1 MAEWLV
7 ERGIGEDRAV
17 LLDGGEA
24 LAARLQVHGALVA
37 GEVAE
42 AVLISRLGGSKR
54 GTARFANGEE
64 VLVTGLPRDASEG
77 AALRLVVT
85 RAAMAERGR
94 LKRAQARP
102 TEQQPCPAPT
112 LAETVAA
119 KVVREFPAGS
129 WEDLFTEA
137 WSGTAEFSGGS
148 LTLSPTPAMTVIDV
162 DGTLPPRELALAA
175 VAALARVLPRM
186 DLAGSIG
193 IDFPTLSAKSDRQAV
208 DAALADALAAWPH
221 ERTAMNGFGFVQ
233 LVARLERASLLH
245 TLATDRIAAAAR
257 MLLRRAERVTEPG
270 VLLLTVHPAVR
281 RAVGPEWE
289 TDLARRTGRLLRW
302 EERPGLALDG
312 GFAQAVAQ

>member
-1 MAEWLV
+1 MDLQP
-7 ERGIGEDRAV
+7 RGQR
-17 LLDGGEA
+17 
-24 LAARLQVHGALVA
+24 LAAIEQHRP
-37 GEVAE
+37 
-42 AVLISRLGGSKR
+42 VL
-54 GTARFANGEE
+54 A
-64 VLVTGLPRDASEG
+64 
-77 AALRLVVT
+77 
-85 RAAMAERGR
+85 
-94 LKRAQARP
+94 
-102 TEQQPCPAPT
+102 
-112 LAETVAA
+112 
-119 KVVREFPAGS
+119 
-129 WEDLFTEA
+129 
-137 WSGTAEFSGGS
+137 
-148 LTLSPTPAMTVIDV
+148 
-162 DGTLPPRELALAA
+162 
-175 VAALARVLPRM
+175 
-186 DLAGSIG
+186 
-193 IDFPTLSAKSDRQAV
+193 

>member
-54 GTARFANGEE
+54 GTARFASGED
-64 VLVTGLPRDASEG
+64 VLVTGLPREASEG

-85 RAAMAERGR
+85 RAAMAESGR

-102 TEQQPCPAPT
+102 TELAPCSAPT
-112 LAETVAA
+112 LAEAVAA

-129 WEDLFTEA
+129 WEDLFTDA
-137 WSGTAEFSGGS
+137 WSGTAEFAGGS
-148 LTLSPTPAMTVIDV
+148 LTLRPTPAMTVIDV

-175 VAALARVLPRM
+175 VSALARVLPRM

-270 VLLLTVHPAVR
+270 ILLLTAHPAVR

>member
-7 ERGIGEDRAV
+7 ETGIGEDRAV

-24 LAARLQVHGALVA
+24 IAARLQVHGALVA
-37 GEVAE
+37 GEVAD

-54 GTARFANGEE
+54 GTARFASGEE
-64 VLVTGLPRDASEG
+64 VLVTGLPREASEG
-77 AALRLVVT
+77 AHLRLVVT
-85 RAAMAERGR
+85 RAAMAESGR

-102 TEQQPCPAPT
+102 TEQAPCPAPT
-112 LAETVAA
+112 LAEALGARVI
-119 KVVREFPAGS
+119 REIPTGL
-129 WEDLFTEA
+129 WEDLVAEA
-137 WSGTAEFSGGS
+137 WSGAAEFAGGS

-175 VAALARVLPRM
+175 VVALAQVLPRM

-193 IDFPTLSAKSDRQAV
+193 IDFPTLSAKADRQAV
-208 DAALADALAAWPH
+208 DVALAEALTEWPH

-245 TLATDRIAAAAR
+245 TLATDRIGAAAR

-270 VLLLTVHPAVR
+270 VLLLTANPAVR
-281 RAVGPEWE
+281 RSVTPDWE
-289 TDLARRTGRLLRW
+289 AELARRTGRVLRW

-312 GFAQAVAQ
+312 GFAQAVAI